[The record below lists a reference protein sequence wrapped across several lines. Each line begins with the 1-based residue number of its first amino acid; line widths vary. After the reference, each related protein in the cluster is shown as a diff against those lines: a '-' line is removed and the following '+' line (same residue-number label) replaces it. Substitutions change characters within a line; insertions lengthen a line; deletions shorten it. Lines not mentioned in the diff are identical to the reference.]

1 MGKIHEVETI
11 AICKFL
17 FMGGV
22 CLLRLGHR
30 FFLNFI
36 QPLPTE
42 VGPSKFHFNSVH
54 NVKGFNNLIKLPS
67 LPQCSQIFF
76 SMPYL

>member
-1 MGKIHEVETI
+1 MGRIHEVETI
-11 AICKFL
+11 AICKFP

-22 CLLRLGHR
+22 SLLRLGHR

-42 VGPSKFHFNSVH
+42 VGH
-54 NVKGFNNLIKLPS
+54 NVKGFNNPIKLPS

-76 SMPYL
+76 FMLYLY